1 MAHLIRCCQKGFK
14 RALSTDAYDTLDFAT
29 HELDFFGQKLW
40 YSTVFQLFFLLCS
53 KVISSSIFLDNFSFD
68 LRQGAKHWMDKDVLA
83 DRAYFHSQKTG
94 SFTSD
99 GVERLQSYLQI
110 NEVKISIGK

>member
-1 MAHLIRCCQKGFK
+1 MLTTPWSLQLMNWI
-14 RALSTDAYDTLDFAT
+14 
-29 HELDFFGQKLW
+29 FFGQKLCCTTAV
-40 YSTVFQLFFLLCS
+40 YQLFFLICT
-53 KVISSSIFLDNFSFD
+53 KVISSSILLDNFSFD

-83 DRAYFHSQKTG
+83 DRAYFHSKKTG

-110 NEVKISIGK
+110 NEVKISIGKCGNFFQDFF